1 MIEYMGTSMPRYE
14 GVGQVTGSTTYVDDV
29 HVSGMVYA
37 KTLRSPVH
45 KGLIRSIDFSA
56 AEKVP
61 GVLGCLSAKDI
72 PGANLCGKYNDTP
85 VFASDHVRY
94 MGENIAAVV
103 AVDEDT
109 AAEAIEKIK
118 LDIEEQEPVF
128 DIWEAVK
135 PGAPLV
141 RPGSK
146 SNLWTYDPGNMQTR
160 VIKLGDIEAGFRE
173 ADYIVEGRY
182 TTGVQDHAAMEPHVS
197 VSYFDDADRL
207 VIHTTSQCMMWQ
219 LSMLTAILKLPMSK
233 IRYLGGKVGGGFGG
247 KNDIHTDHI
256 AALAALK
263 FHKPVKFR
271 ETRREDLRYSTKRGS
286 WVFEYR
292 DGVTKDGR
300 VVARHIKEFHDTG
313 AYTGMSPYATE
324 KCGMFAS
331 GPYWVPN
338 ILVEAQTIFTNK
350 PVSSSMR
357 GFAMLNGQS
366 CVEIQMSKIADT
378 IGMDPW
384 ELRFIN
390 AWRDGDLGA
399 SRYVVSGAGAIE
411 AMKTTAELMGIQ
423 LPEHLMAMTSRGRQP
438 Q

>member
-1 MIEYMGTSMPRYE
+1 MIEYMGASLPRYDGE
-14 GVGQVTGSTTYVDDV
+14 GQVTGTTTYVDDV
-29 HVSGMVYA
+29 SVSGMVYA

-45 KGLIRSIDFSA
+45 KGLIRGIDFSA

-61 GVLGCLSAKDI
+61 GVIGCLSAKDI

-85 VFASDHVRY
+85 VLASDEVRY
-94 MGENIAAVV
+94 LGQNIAAVV

-109 AAEAIEKIK
+109 CAEALAKIK

-128 DIWEAVK
+128 DMWEAIK

-160 VIKLGDIEAGFRE
+160 IIKLGDIEAGFKQ

-182 TTGVQDHAAMEPHVS
+182 QTGVQDHAPMEPHAS
-197 VSYFDDADRL
+197 VSYYDDAGRL

-219 LSMLTAILKLPMSK
+219 LSMLLGILNLPMSK
-233 IRYLGGKVGGGFGG
+233 VRYLGGKVGGGFGG

-256 AALAALK
+256 CALATQK

-271 ETRREDLRYSTKRGS
+271 ETRREDLRFSTKRGP

-313 AYTGMSPYATE
+313 AYAGMSPYATE

-338 ILVEAQTIFTNK
+338 ILVEAQTIYTNK

-357 GFAMLNGQS
+357 GFATLNGQF
-366 CVEIQMSKIADT
+366 CVEIQMSKIAEA

-399 SRYVVSGAGAIE
+399 SRYVVQGAGAIE
-411 AMKTTAELMGIQ
+411 AMKKTAELLGKQ
-423 LPEHLMAMTSRGRQP
+423 LPEHLMAMSSRER
-438 Q
+438 